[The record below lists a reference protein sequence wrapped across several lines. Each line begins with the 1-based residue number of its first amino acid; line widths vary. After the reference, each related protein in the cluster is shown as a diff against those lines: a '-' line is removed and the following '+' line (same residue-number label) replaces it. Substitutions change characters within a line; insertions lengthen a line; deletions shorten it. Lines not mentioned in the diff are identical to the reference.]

1 MRVLRNLLL
10 ENKAWVAE
18 KLQVN
23 ENYFSEVSK
32 EQTPQYLWI
41 GCADSRV
48 NPSDITGTSL
58 GEMFVHRNIANLFF
72 PDDLNIMS
80 VITYAVEY
88 LKVKHIIICGHY
100 GCGGVMA
107 AMSDQSFGI
116 IDRWLLNI
124 KNVMQKHKTEL
135 DGIADEKA
143 KVNRLVELNVCEQI
157 RTLSEVPMI
166 AEKIKAKELV
176 LHGWIYEMS
185 KGTIKDVLIL
195 D

>member
-1 MRVLRNLLL
+1 M
-10 ENKAWVAE
+10 AE

-23 ENYFSEVSK
+23 KDYFSEMSK

-107 AMSDQSFGI
+107 AMSDNSFGL
-116 IDRWLLNI
+116 IDRWLVNI
-124 KNVMQKHKTEL
+124 KNVIKKHKGEIDQIT
-135 DGIADEKA
+135 DEKA
-143 KVNRLVELNVCEQI
+143 KVNKLVELNVIEQI
-157 RTLSEVPMI
+157 HALSQVAMI
-166 AEKIKAKELV
+166 AEKLKSKDLV

-185 KGTIKDVLIL
+185 KGTLKDVIIV